1 MKPLA
6 SLARILALSALLSI
20 AALAMFQDRLL
31 YYPEKA
37 DVAALVA
44 LAGERFAPWPATGA
58 TNAANNFRGLIA
70 EPRGEARGTLV
81 VFHGNAGHA
90 GHRGFYG
97 ELVDGLGLRLI
108 LAEYPGYG
116 PRTGE
121 LGEENL
127 VADAAATVELVRRDF
142 GASGPLV
149 LFGESLGAGVT
160 AAASARVGHAGIAG
174 IVLATPWDRLENVAA
189 HHYPWLPRPLLSL
202 FLRDRYDS
210 VAHLAGWTG
219 PSAVI
224 VAERDGIVPAAFG
237 QALFAALAGDKALR
251 VVAGADHNDWMD
263 RVGPGWWRE
272 TLAPMLSRPAPTRS
286 AAEH

>member
-44 LAGERFAPWPATGA
+44 VAGERFAPWPAAGD
-58 TNAANNFRGLIA
+58 FRGLIA
-70 EPRGEARGTLV
+70 EPRGAARGTLV

-116 PRTGE
+116 PRAGE
-121 LGEENL
+121 LGEASL
-127 VADAAATVELVRRDF
+127 TADAAATVERARREF
-142 GASGPLV
+142 GASGPLI
-149 LFGESLGAGVT
+149 LFGESLGAGVA

-224 VAERDGIVPAAFG
+224 VAERDRIVPADSG
-237 QALFAALAGDKALR
+237 RALFAALAGEKRLHT
-251 VVAGADHNDWMD
+251 VAGADHNDWME
-263 RVGPGWWRE
+263 RVGPNWWRE
-272 TLAPMLSRPAPTRS
+272 MLAPMLAPRPPARTAS
-286 AAEH
+286 GH